1 MNFGLNISWDSFKHL
16 YFSCSISQF
25 CLFFLVIYCFYLL
38 FLLFNHIRI
47 QYFIRNLSLI
57 HLEDSLT
64 YWVKTKQNYKN
75 NFIGHDY
82 WKLGMKEDD
91 LLENNNKIKA
101 CELVKKQLTN
111 QELTNLLQ
119 LCAQNY
125 NSIMLSYNLLWKLKP
140 LSELNDRITYLYK
153 FMNQYET
160 ICYTRKREHE
170 KLDEKI
176 DEKIDGKIDGKLDGK
191 IPCVHI
197 SKHHHAVQYVMQ
209 YIKDCPGTILHVDS
223 HADMN
228 RMFNQ
233 REKMIHLLKK
243 KDFTDDVVDEI
254 KTLNYDIGCVL
265 IPMLTPYEK
274 NNGILWLTPDW
285 VDEPF
290 QTDTCKLSIHDEYI
304 QFYGG
309 SCPKNV
315 ASIDDMNY
323 ENFKMDPTDTE
334 VIFSTCNLNYIQQ
347 KKHLISDDYI
357 LNIDLD
363 YFVTFG
369 DPNYGELGYDVIS
382 DFRTIFDYG
391 FTCKDSDNMKYI
403 IEKLEL
409 EMNIIIKRVDLFL
422 EFIFALKKENKWPK
436 MIVLCDSTCVDN
448 TFYDAKKHSSEFIH
462 EFTPKYLCFWLHN
475 LLIKGLNKI
484 FE

>member
-1 MNFGLNISWDSFKHL
+1 MNFEINISRSWESVSHIFKQI
-16 YFSCSISQF
+16 YVSCSISQF
-25 CLFFLVIYCFYLL
+25 CLLFLIIYCLYLL

-47 QYFIRNLSLI
+47 QYFIRDLSLI
-57 HLEDSLT
+57 QLEDSQT
-64 YWVKTKQNYKN
+64 YWVKLKDKLKN

-82 WKLGMKEDD
+82 WKLGEKEND

-101 CELVKKQLTN
+101 YEIIKKKLTEKELN
-111 QELTNLLQ
+111 QMLQ

-153 FMNQYET
+153 YMNHYET
-160 ICYTRKREHE
+160 ISYTRKRD
-170 KLDEKI
+170 LDEKN
-176 DEKIDGKIDGKLDGK
+176 DSK
-191 IPCVHI
+191 IPCFHV
-197 SKHHHAVQYVMQ
+197 SKHHHAVQFVLQ
-209 YIKDCPGTILHVDS
+209 YIKDTPGTILHVDS

-228 RMFNQ
+228 HMFNQ
-233 REKMIHLLKK
+233 REKMKYIVKK
-243 KDFTDDVVDEI
+243 EEFDEAIIDEI
-254 KTLNYDIGCVL
+254 KSLNYDIGCVL
-265 IPMLTPYEK
+265 VPMLTSYEK
-274 NNGILWLTPDW
+274 NKGVLWLTPDW

-290 QTDTCKLSIHDEYI
+290 ETDICKLSIQHEFV

-309 SCPKNV
+309 VCPKNMTSV
-315 ASIDDMNY
+315 EEMEYN
-323 ENFKMDPTDTE
+323 ECKMDVNDPQVQFT
-334 VIFSTCNLNYIQQ
+334 TCNLNFIDQ

-369 DPNYGELGYDVIS
+369 DPNYGEIGYDVIS

-391 FTCKDSDNMKYI
+391 FTCKDSQSMTHI
-403 IEKLEL
+403 IEKLDL
-409 EMNIIIKRVDLFL
+409 EMNIILKRVDLFL
-422 EFIFALKKENKWPK
+422 EFILALKKENKWPK
-436 MIVLCDSTCVDN
+436 IIILCDSTCIDN
-448 TFYDAKKHSSEFIH
+448 TFYNENKHSSEFIH